1 MKKNKYILLFL
12 IGLAVIICSVN
23 EDRSII
29 SRLTEKLNRYSEKFP
44 QEKVYL
50 HIDKNIY
57 QPGDS
62 LWFKA
67 YIVDYSTHKSSEK
80 SNTLFT
86 AIIDGDG
93 EIVLEKKSLIADG
106 AVWGDFILPAVLKE
120 GYYKIISYTSW
131 MKNYDVED
139 VYTKDIQIKLFIP
152 KELYLSISFY
162 DSVYKPGEEV
172 KAEIR
177 TYGIKN
183 KAVAKVRY
191 KYQLTSKNNI
201 IHKGNGITSE
211 EGIDSIRF
219 VLPEDGYDLNYIL
232 NIIALNEEESSLI
245 TRIPTIFS
253 NLDLQ
258 FFPEGG
264 DLVPG
269 LESRVAFKALNLY
282 GESIDIEGELIDQNN
297 IIITSI
303 KSVYKG
309 MGIFTITPEEGISY
323 RVRVN
328 SPDLIEKVYPLPDP
342 VPVGFVLSVENT
354 SRDSIRLRVK
364 TSNIAKQERIA
375 VLVQIRGI
383 KYWGIEGIIN
393 NEAIIYIPTKDMPM
407 GIAQITLF
415 NSKAIPVAE
424 RLVFVNKHKRLN
436 ILANLIKTKFYP
448 REKVE
453 LVVRLKDEKGDPLTG
468 NLSFSAV
475 DIPLC
480 INSSI
485 INPTILTSVL
495 LESEL
500 KGTIPAPNFYFDK
513 DSPLSNLALDLV
525 MMTHG
530 WRRFSWDKVIN
541 QNIDELYS
549 PRDYDIISGTV
560 YKTDTY
566 WRIDKQVPNA
576 TVTITQ
582 MDPPDFAEIRTD
594 EKGRFD
600 FKLRNYD
607 PRGINIGLTATSLKG
622 KKNVRIALDEKV
634 ENLFLQNF
642 LDSFAGQ
649 KEYLYNK
656 SLSSYNIKKKPE
668 EVDDGIIDL
677 GDTKLIPGVVI
688 TAKRIVKKVDPW
700 FERAKTYNA
709 NTIRGEEL
717 PEHTINFE
725 HILRKVRPLVYFFDD
740 TVYFSRLKTNYPC
753 LPIFLTRREP
763 MLFMINEVSWGY
775 YYSSLSFLSSDDIEF
790 ITAVD
795 PCFGYYQIDPRAV
808 GGAFLITTKKDY
820 WVDNEA
826 NENFAYINILAP
838 LREFYSPKYE
848 TKEEKKNKT
857 PDLRTTIHWDP
868 NIQTDSLG
876 VAKITF
882 YNADRQTR
890 IMGIIEG
897 LSENGILGTTRFR
910 YEVKSDTTKIYID

>member
-1 MKKNKYILLFL
+1 MKKTRYTLLLLF
-12 IGLAVIICSVN
+12 GLTIIICSVS

-93 EIVLEKKSLIADG
+93 EIVLEKKSLISG
-106 AVWGDFILPAVLKE
+106 GTIWGDFILPAILEE

-162 DSVYKPGEEV
+162 DSVYEPGEEV

-183 KAVAKVRY
+183 KAVARVRY

-232 NIIALNEEESSLI
+232 NITALNEEESSLTI
-245 TRIPTIFS
+245 RIPTIFS

-269 LESRVAFKALNLY
+269 LESRVAFKALNPY
-282 GESIDIEGELIDQNN
+282 GESIDIEGELIDKNN
-297 IIITSI
+297 RIITSI

-309 MGIFTITPEEGISY
+309 MGVFNLTLEEGISY
-323 RVRVN
+323 RLRVN
-328 SPDLIEKVYPLPDP
+328 SPDLIENVYHLPDP
-342 VPVGFVLSVENT
+342 VPEGFVLSVENT
-354 SRDSIRLRVK
+354 SRDSIRLRIK
-364 TSNIAKQERIA
+364 TSNITKQERIA

-436 ILANLIKTKFYP
+436 ISANPIKTKFSP

-453 LVVRLKDEKGDPLTG
+453 IVVRLKDEKGDLLTG

-475 DIPLC
+475 DISLC
-480 INSSI
+480 LNSNI
-485 INPTILTSVL
+485 TNPTILSSVL

-500 KGTIPAPNFYFDK
+500 KGTIPTPNFYFDK
-513 DSPLSNLALDLV
+513 DSPLSNMALDLV

-541 QNIDELYS
+541 QNIDKLSS

-560 YKTDTY
+560 YKTDRY
-566 WRIDKQVPNA
+566 WRIDEPVTNA

-582 MDPPDFAEIRTD
+582 MEPPDFAEIQTN
-594 EKGRFD
+594 EKGRFE

-607 PRGINIGLTATSLKG
+607 PRGINIGLTATSSKG

-668 EVDDGIIDL
+668 EIDDGIIDL
-677 GDTKLIPGVVI
+677 GDTRLIPGVVI
-688 TAKRIVKKVDPW
+688 TAKRIVKKTDPW

-709 NTIRGEEL
+709 YTKRGEDL
-717 PEHTINFE
+717 PGSTI
-725 HILRKVRPLVYFFDD
+725 YFNHLLKIVLPTAVFVDNE
-740 TVYFSRLKTNYPC
+740 VYFSRIPHNRC
-753 LPIFLTRREP
+753 LPPIAQGNNP
-763 MLFMINEVSWGY
+763 MLFMINDVSWGY
-775 YYSSLSFLSSDDIEF
+775 SYTSLAFLLSSDIEF

-795 PCFGYYQIDPRAV
+795 PCFAYYHISGMAA
-808 GGAFLITTKKDY
+808 GGAFLITTKKDFLL
-820 WVDNEA
+820 DTEA
-826 NENFAYINILAP
+826 DENFTYINILAP

-848 TKEEKKNKT
+848 TKEEENNKT
-857 PDLRTTIHWDP
+857 PDLRTTIHWEP

-876 VAKITF
+876 IAKITF

-897 LSENGILGTTRFR
+897 ISENGILGTTRFS